1 MSSWPRIEQTKG
13 ETEKRNS
20 MNESEKMNKA
30 SRNSLNGDTFNIV
43 GAWSLAVIFLT
54 LGTILMLNVAIYGSE
69 PVGLM
74 ERSTYVTEWL
84 NQSDLSYFETVEGFI
99 GGVVWSENDT
109 EAGYA
114 VSASYRAFLLP
125 IRFLIAL
132 VFLLLGAYI
141 VPKAK
146 RSR

>member
-1 MSSWPRIEQTKG
+1 MNA
-13 ETEKRNS
+13 EKVP
-20 MNESEKMNKA
+20 K
-30 SRNSLNGDTFNIV
+30 SRNGLNGDTVNLA
-43 GAWSLAVIFLT
+43 GAWSVAVIFLT
-54 LGTILMLNVAIYGSE
+54 LGMILMLNVAIYDSE
-69 PVGLM
+69 AVGLV
-74 ERSTYVTEWL
+74 ERSNYVTEWL

>member
-1 MSSWPRIEQTKG
+1 MKA
-13 ETEKRNS
+13 EKVPKARNG
-20 MNESEKMNKA
+20 
-30 SRNSLNGDTFNIV
+30 LNGDTVNLA
-43 GAWSLAVIFLT
+43 GAWSVAVIFLT
-54 LGTILMLNVAIYGSE
+54 LGMILMLNVAIYDSE
-69 PVGLM
+69 AVGLV
-74 ERSTYVTEWL
+74 ERSNYVTEWL